1 VDGQPPP
8 RLIVAHQPTWGLDI
22 GAVAFVQQQLLA
34 ARDAGAA
41 VLLISDD
48 LDEVM
53 ALGDRIAV
61 MHGGTSHRSPAPRRL
76 EPRTIGLAM
85 AGPMNPGARRPMRLE
100 KRPAL
105 RAALLA
111 APLAAV
117 AFTLLISGA
126 GGLGRCAGGHHLG
139 PAAEGGFGSLF
150 AWSETLTRAVPLILT
165 GLAAAVAFRPGCSTS
180 APKASSTRRVAA
192 VAVGGLHG
200 GTGFALPTWCCSR

>member
-1 VDGQPPP
+1 
-8 RLIVAHQPTWGLDI
+8 L
-22 GAVAFVQQQLLA
+22 
-34 ARDAGAA
+34 
-41 VLLISDD
+41 
-48 LDEVM
+48 
-53 ALGDRIAV
+53 
-61 MHGGTSHRSPAPRRL
+61 
-76 EPRTIGLAM
+76 
-85 AGPMNPGARRPMRLE
+85 NPV
-100 KRPAL
+100 PAL

-180 APKASSTRRVAA
+180 APKASSTRRAGGGGGGRPARRHRPRAA
-192 VAVGGLHG
+192 HLVLFPLMMAAA
-200 GTGFALPTWCCSR
+200 ALAGAACCWARR